1 MLIEIFD
8 VDHGFCA
15 LVTADDGQH
24 VLFDC
29 GRNSLTGLSPSG
41 ILFARGIRQVEALV
55 VSHADEDH
63 VSDLPALGRQA
74 YVRSLITNDSLTSST
89 LQNLKSEAGEIG
101 RGAQEVIWRT
111 NRFLLAL
118 TGGVQYP
125 ILPQAELVYFRNPYP
140 TFSDL
145 NNLSLVTF
153 LHYGDIHIIFPG
165 DVEAPGWRS
174 LLLDSDFR
182 AHLMRVNVFVA
193 SHHGRENGFCDEVFA
208 YCRPEI
214 VVISDCGIRH
224 ASQEMT
230 DTYAARAMGVW
241 LGFERRKVLT
251 TRCDGTIKIWQSLPD
266 NSGAW
271 IASERSLR
279 RALPRPALH
288 LP

>member
-29 GRNSLTGLSPSG
+29 GRNSLTGLSPSA
-41 ILFARGIRQVEALV
+41 ILFARGIETLDALV

-63 VSDLPALGRQA
+63 VSDLPELMRSV
-74 YVRSLITNDSLTSST
+74 YVRSIIMNDSLTAET
-89 LQNLKSEAGEIG
+89 LWRLKSELGSI
-101 RGAQEVIWRT
+101 RPGAAA
-111 NRFLLAL
+111 LLHTQTEEMTRL
-118 TGGVQYP
+118 RNGDRHP
-125 ILPQAELVYFRNPYP
+125 ILPDAGITFYRSRYP
-140 TFSDL
+140 AFSDL

-153 LHYGDIHIIFPG
+153 LDYGNIHIVFPG
-165 DVEAPGWRS
+165 DLEGAGWRS
-174 LLLDSDFR
+174 LLQVPDFR
-182 AHLMRVNVFVA
+182 ARLAGVNVFVA

-208 YCRPEI
+208 FCRPEI

-230 DTYAARAMGVW
+230 DRYARRALGVW
-241 LGFERRKVLT
+241 FGFERRKVLT
-251 TRCDGTIKIWQSLPD
+251 TRCDGMIKIWQSLPD
-266 NSGAW
+266 ASGAW
-271 IASERSLR
+271 IASERSLQ

>member
-24 VLFDC
+24 VLLDC
-29 GRNSLTGLSPSG
+29 GRNSRTGLSPSG
-41 ILFARGIRQVEALV
+41 ILYARGIRQLEALI

-63 VSDLPALGRQA
+63 VSDLPALGRA
-74 YVRSLITNDSLTSST
+74 VNVRSLIANDTLAGST
-89 LQNLKSEAGEIG
+89 LQNLKAASGEVG
-101 RGAQEVIWRT
+101 LGAQEVIWRT
-111 NRFLLAL
+111 NRYLVAL
-118 TGGVQYP
+118 TGGVSYP
-125 ILPQAELVYFRNPYP
+125 VLPQAELAYFRNPYP
-140 TFSDL
+140 SFSNL

-153 LHYGDIHIIFPG
+153 LHYGDIHIVFPG
-165 DVEAPGWRS
+165 DLEAAGWRS
-174 LLLDSDFR
+174 LLQYPDFR
-182 AHLMRVNVFVA
+182 AHLTRVNVFVA
-193 SHHGRENGFCDEVFA
+193 SHHGRENGFCEEVFA
-208 YCRPEI
+208 FCRPEI
-214 VVISDCGIRH
+214 VIISDCGIRH

-230 DTYAARAMGVW
+230 DTYASRALGVRI
-241 LGFERRKVLT
+241 GFERRKVLT

-279 RALPRPALH
+279 RSLPRPALY

>member
-29 GRNSLTGLSPSG
+29 GRNGLTGLSPSS
-41 ILFARGIRQVEALV
+41 ILHARGIQTLETLI

-63 VSDLPALGRQA
+63 VSDLPALGRHVS
-74 YVRSLITNDSLTSST
+74 VRSLITNDSLSST
-89 LQNLKSEAGEIG
+89 TLRDLKAKSGEIG
-101 RGAQEVIWRT
+101 PGAQEVIWRT
-111 NRFLLAL
+111 NRYLVAL
-118 TGGVQYP
+118 TGGIQYP
-125 ILPQAELVYFRNPYP
+125 SLPQADLVYFRNPYP
-140 TFSDL
+140 SFSDL

-153 LHYGDIHIIFPG
+153 LHYGDIHIVFPG
-165 DVEAPGWRS
+165 DVEAAGWRS
-174 LLLDSDFR
+174 LLLDADFR
-182 AHLMRVNVFVA
+182 AHLRRVNVFVA
-193 SHHGRENGFCDEVFA
+193 SHHGRENGFCDEVFE

-214 VVISDCGIRH
+214 MVISDCGIRH

-230 DTYAARAMGVW
+230 DTYASRALGVW
-241 LGFERRKVLT
+241 FGFERRKVLT
-251 TRCDGTIKIWQSLPD
+251 TRCDGSIKIWQSLPHG
-266 NSGAW
+266 SRAW
-271 IASERSLR
+271 IASDRSLR